1 MRTLV
6 LSLAITL
13 ALGGGVAVAQ
23 MTGGSPAPA
32 ASVAPSP
39 EPSPISTIQIRDFA
53 FVPATVTIRAGQTV
67 RFVQDDSTAHTV
79 TAVDKSFDS
88 GNLDKGKTW
97 THTFDK
103 EGTYAYLCAYHP
115 TMRGT
120 VIVKSP

>member
-1 MRTLV
+1 MRTTILA
-6 LSLAITL
+6 LAIAL
-13 ALGGGVAVAQ
+13 SLGGGVAVAQ

-32 ASVAPSP
+32 ASTAPSP
-39 EPSPISTIQIRDFA
+39 EPSPISTIHIRDFA
-53 FVPATVTIRAGQTV
+53 YVPASVTIHPGQTV
-67 RFVQDDSTAHTV
+67 RFVQDDTSAHTV

-88 GNLDKGKTW
+88 GNLDKGKSW

-120 VIVKSP
+120 VVVK

>member
-6 LSLAITL
+6 LSLALTV
-13 ALGGGVAVAQ
+13 ALGAGVAVAQ

-32 ASVAPSP
+32 ASTAASP
-39 EPSPISTIQIRDFA
+39 EPSPISTIHIKDFA
-53 FVPATVTIRAGQTV
+53 YVPPSVTIHPGQTV

-88 GNLDKGKTW
+88 GNLDKSKSW
-97 THTFDK
+97 THTFDAA
-103 EGTYAYLCAYHP
+103 GTYAYLCAYHP

-120 VIVKSP
+120 VIVK